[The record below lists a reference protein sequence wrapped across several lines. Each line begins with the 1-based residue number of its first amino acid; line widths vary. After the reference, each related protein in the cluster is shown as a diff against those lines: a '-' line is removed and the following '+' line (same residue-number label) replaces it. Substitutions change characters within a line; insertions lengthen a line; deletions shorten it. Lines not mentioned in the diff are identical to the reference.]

1 MGFDTF
7 IILSAF
13 SSRMFNCKHKVIM
26 RQRLV
31 MPALVLRDYVIEIT
45 CVQCSA
51 EILISIHVFRL
62 RRSCVKGWHVSYVS
76 VPLLVVTYCG

>member
-1 MGFDTF
+1 
-7 IILSAF
+7 
-13 SSRMFNCKHKVIM
+13 M